1 MTVSTQHR
9 SYWEVLRS
17 KRLAAFLAADAAS
30 KTGDGMTFIA
40 LPILVLQIHG
50 DFSAALAVSLVFA
63 IPFLIPTG
71 ISLYYGFSKHRY
83 DPKLVLVIDAALRAV
98 LLALIS
104 AIAFAGQLSVGGL
117 IALLTVGSIL
127 RLLSS
132 SSRRLLALGLTDRPG
147 QYSVNGILGTTE
159 SMGLFI
165 VGPALG
171 GVLAATAG
179 PPTVLAINAG
189 TSLLLLVITL
199 FIFQSTRARSKE
211 GPSGSRASGFRILA
225 RNRAA
230 MRLFALIFF
239 FNLFYGP
246 VEVALPLFITD
257 ELRAPATALGLVW
270 SSFGVGAFAG
280 AFSVNYLRRIP
291 QLPVITAIVGGWA
304 ICVTALGLVTTVTA
318 MSIAF
323 FLGGM
328 IFGPFTA
335 LVYSQLQAFL
345 QDHEHQPVFTLWAAG
360 LTLASPIGLGLAGPV
375 VEAFGPRATFFICAA
390 ATAALV
396 PLALIGSARK
406 APGTST
412 VPSR

>member
-9 SYWEVLRS
+9 SYWEVLRNN
-17 KRLAAFLAADAAS
+17 RLAAFLAADAAS
-30 KTGDGMTFIA
+30 KIGDGMTFIA

-83 DPKLVLVIDAALRAV
+83 DPKLILVIDTALRAV

-104 AIAFAGQLSVGGL
+104 VIAFTDRLNVAGL
-117 IALLTVGSIL
+117 IALLTAGSIF

-165 VGPALG
+165 IGPALG
-171 GVLAATAG
+171 GILAATAG
-179 PPTVLAINAG
+179 PPTVLAINSG
-189 TSLLLLVITL
+189 TSLLLLVATV
-199 FIFQSTRARSKE
+199 FIFRNTRARSRE
-211 GPSGSRASGFRILA
+211 GASGSRSSGFRILV
-225 RNRAA
+225 RNQAA

-246 VEVALPLFITD
+246 VEVALPLFITQ
-257 ELRAPATALGLVW
+257 ELGAPADALGLVW
-270 SSFGVGAFAG
+270 SSFGVGAFTG
-280 AFSVNYLRRIP
+280 AFSVNYLRRVP

-304 ICVTALGLVTTVTA
+304 ACVTALGLVTTVTG
-318 MSIAF
+318 MSVAF

-335 LVYSQLQAFL
+335 LVYTQLQSFL

-360 LTLASPIGLGLAGPV
+360 LTLASPIGLGLAGPLV
-375 VEAFGPRATFFICAA
+375 DAYGPRTTFFICAA

-396 PLALIGSARK
+396 PLAVLGSTRK
-406 APGTST
+406 TLGKQ
-412 VPSR
+412 